1 MKEYNKNIEKKRISK
16 NRSFVNLT
24 VDKYSQNEYLSKNR
38 SFVNLTVDKYSF
50 CDWKSIDISHETS
63 KTGSGIQNLVY
74 NFAKK
79 ERQEKL

>member
-1 MKEYNKNIEKKRISK
+1 MKEYNKNIEKKRIS
-16 NRSFVNLT
+16 
-24 VDKYSQNEYLSKNR
+24 QNR

-63 KTGSGIQNLVY
+63 KMGSGIQNLVY

>member
-1 MKEYNKNIEKKRISK
+1 MKEYNKNIEKKWIS
-16 NRSFVNLT
+16 
-24 VDKYSQNEYLSKNR
+24 QNR

-50 CDWKSIDISHETS
+50 GDWKSIDISHETS
-63 KTGSGIQNLVY
+63 KMGSGIQNLVY

>member
-1 MKEYNKNIEKKRISK
+1 MEITR
-16 NRSFVNLT
+16 R
-24 VDKYSQNEYLSKNR
+24 YLLKH
-38 SFVNLTVDKYSF
+38 LL
-50 CDWKSIDISHETS
+50 DISHETS

>member
-1 MKEYNKNIEKKRISK
+1 MKEYNKNIEKKRIS
-16 NRSFVNLT
+16 R
-24 VDKYSQNEYLSKNR
+24 NR

-63 KTGSGIQNLVY
+63 KMGSGIQNLVY

-79 ERQEKL
+79 ERQEKLKMNIHKIKK

>member
-1 MKEYNKNIEKKRISK
+1 MKEYNKNTEKKRISQ

-24 VDKYSQNEYLSKNR
+24 VDKYL
-38 SFVNLTVDKYSF
+38 F

-63 KTGSGIQNLVY
+63 KTGSGIRNPVY
-74 NFAKK
+74 NFVQK

>member
-1 MKEYNKNIEKKRISK
+1 MYKRQEYNKNIEKKRI
-16 NRSFVNLT
+16 
-24 VDKYSQNEYLSKNR
+24 SKNR